1 MSMPSSIETPISN
14 ELLAGEELLWSGS
27 PDQKKKGA
35 VSSNRLLATGWIYAP
50 LGIALMIASAILSQG
65 MLRGNTFLFLIA
77 SVLGFFIFIMG
88 VFCLRIGYSARF
100 SSQKV
105 FYAITNRRVIILSE
119 GRYVRVISYSK
130 RMITQVQRVDRPDGS
145 GDLIVV
151 VVPGN
156 MVANR
161 QNTLM
166 AISNVRQVEHKLLTM
181 LDGE

>member
-1 MSMPSSIETPISN
+1 MPPSIETSISN

-27 PDQKKKGA
+27 PDQKKKSA
-35 VSSNRLLATGWIYAP
+35 ISSNRLIATGWIYAL
-50 LGIALMIASAILSQG
+50 LGVVLMIAISILSQYI
-65 MLRGNTFLFLIA
+65 LRGNTFLLLI
-77 SVLGFFIFIMG
+77 SSILGFFIFIMG

-105 FYAITNRRVIILSE
+105 FYAITNRRVIILSG
-119 GRYVRVISYSK
+119 GRYVRVVSYSK
-130 RMITQVQRVDRPDGS
+130 RMIAQVQRVERPDGS
-145 GDLIVV
+145 GDLIVA

-156 MVANR
+156 VVANR